1 MITKI
6 ILIDEDGKPYLEID
20 NTRAKG
26 TKIDAV
32 MMSSILDAVLTAT
45 KTMID
50 SKADISKINFKTFTI
65 LADRADNGHLVVAVL
80 DKDEPKHNK
89 TLQDISKVVVMKSK
103 NLSDLRMAIIEILEK
118 NIGFDTLIKEWGEDL
133 WF

>member
-118 NIGFDTLIKEWGEDL
+118 NVGFDTLIKEWGEDL